1 METDLFVNIVITP
14 AYVKKNNL
22 HSLWALTAFFLCFA
36 KWRREAMTASNIQ
49 SAGSPLDLCE
59 IETEKG
65 RERNAWILN

>member
-36 KWRREAMTASNIQ
+36 K
-49 SAGSPLDLCE
+49 
-59 IETEKG
+59 
-65 RERNAWILN
+65 